1 MPRVGYNIS
10 AIEKIFSRLI
20 ESDTFPT
27 KSQLSDLQKEI
38 NKFFTESNCLGVMY
52 TRNSDNLFFG
62 MCVMPVLTNE
72 EVLDIIAD
80 TNPIRIK
87 KYYIELDSKLFTID
101 LTARELTA
109 VLLHEIGH
117 LVMDDVPAKR
127 VRFAIDKYFAQRDQ
141 VISIKNS
148 AQYAQLL
155 KFAINDTLIKATS
168 LLYAKDDEVKA
179 DAFAVACGY
188 GDELVAAEM
197 KIASNAWGLNKSAK
211 APKLVILDWVF
222 HLYKNVKFNR
232 IPAINTLKSAKRNT
246 GSALTRK
253 ELDNV
258 INALNR
264 IDTDV
269 VNESA
274 FLLEAFNKKKGLA
287 WQIKQNGLKGIQN
300 DFYEFKI
307 RSKNAREEADILYL
321 MRQINSRMSLL
332 KDAID
337 EGDMTEQEKEKWLD
351 LLFQYGDLRNTVSN
365 LKVSNKNYQLWF
377 DYDQLDELDKQK
389 FDRGY

>member
-1 MPRVGYNIS
+1 MPKIGYSLSN
-10 AIEKIFSRLI
+10 IEKIFARLI

-27 KSQLSDLQKEI
+27 KSQLTDLQKEL
-38 NKFFTESNCLGVMY
+38 NKFFTESNCLGVFY
-52 TRNSDNLFFG
+52 TRNTDNLFFG
-62 MCVMPVLTNE
+62 MMVMPVLTNE
-72 EVLDIIAD
+72 EVLDIVAD
-80 TNPIRIK
+80 NDPVRVK
-87 KYYIELDSKLFTID
+87 KYYLEIDSKLFTID

-109 VLLHEIGH
+109 ALLHEVGH
-117 LVMDDVPAKR
+117 LVMDDVPTKK
-127 VRFAIDKYFAQRDQ
+127 VRLAIDKYFAQKDQ
-141 VISIKNS
+141 TISLKNS
-148 AQYAQLL
+148 AQYSQLL
-155 KFAINDTLIKATS
+155 SFAIKDTMIKLTS
-168 LLYAKDDEVKA
+168 FLYSGDNEFRA
-179 DAFAVACGY
+179 DAFVAACGY
-188 GDELVAAEM
+188 GDELMAAQG

-232 IPAINTLKSAKRNT
+232 IPAINTLRSAKRNT
-246 GSALTRK
+246 GSVLTRK

-269 VNESA
+269 VNEGA

-300 DFYEFKI
+300 DYFEMKI
-307 RSKNAREEADILYL
+307 RSKNAKEEADILYL

-332 KDAID
+332 QDAID

-377 DYDQLDELDKQK
+377 DYDQLDELDKRK